1 MKEGQSMFPWG
12 DLLAL
17 PEISLRPDFSDRYG
31 PGVAVS
37 TLQSVCVLFASS
49 AVECRILPV

>member
-1 MKEGQSMFPWG
+1 MFPWG